1 MKLFSCKTNDQKPAV
16 KGQEFVPIILTDSLN
31 AFVYSNISAVP
42 ELDWDTFMK
51 DSDIF
56 LSRKYLSVVEES
68 SLPGL
73 QFRYVILKSG
83 KQVRSVLYF
92 QLVNLSDE
100 GLGGILDLEEYG
112 GMAAGIS
119 AKINNLLFNPG
130 NGRKSYLLVCG
141 NLLVSGN
148 HGVRAV
154 SNEAFAEAI
163 GSISMLKKHFSFASD
178 KSCRIV
184 AQMVKDYY
192 NDEDAVAGPLL
203 RKDYFL
209 LNTDPEMIFERRR
222 EWKNFDDYLSAL
234 SSKYRVRTNQSLSKM
249 EHVEVRELTTDEII
263 DREAELFELNCRV
276 MKKAPVKLVKPS
288 SAYFVNLKRAYGDH
302 YRINGFFIDGN
313 LVAFTSA
320 LWNESHFEAHYIGI
334 DYHFNKDF
342 ALYQNILYIYI
353 RDFIE
358 CGSERLYFGRTALEI
373 KSAAGARPHHLAC
386 YFRLANRIVNTLA
399 RPLVSSTGP
408 GNWVPRDPFRK

>member
-1 MKLFSCKTNDQKPAV
+1 MKVFSCKTNDKNSSV
-16 KGQEFVPIILTDSLN
+16 RNQECCSVILNEQLHAS
-31 AFVYSNISAVP
+31 VYSSVTAVP
-42 ELDWDTFMK
+42 AKEWDPLLRSG
-51 DSDIF
+51 DLF
-56 LSRKYLSVVEES
+56 LSRKYLSVVEAS

-73 QFRYVILKSG
+73 QYRYVILKSG
-83 KQVRSVLYF
+83 NQVRSILYF

-119 AKINNLLFNPG
+119 TKINNLLFNPG
-130 NGRKSYLLVCG
+130 NGRKSFLLVCG
-141 NLLVSGN
+141 NLLVSGD
-148 HGVRAV
+148 HGVRSA
-154 SNEAFAEAI
+154 NPEAFAEAI
-163 GSISMLKKHFSFASD
+163 SSVSMLKKHFSFTSD

-184 AQMVKDYY
+184 AHMVKDYY
-192 NDEDAVAGPLL
+192 KDEDTVAGPLL

-209 LNTDPEMIFERRR
+209 LNTDPEMILVRRP
-222 EWKNFDDYLSAL
+222 EWKSFDDYLGAI
-234 SSKYRVRTNQSLSKM
+234 SSKYRVRANQSLSKM
-249 EHVEVRELTTDEII
+249 ESVEVRELSCEEII
-263 DREAELFELNCRV
+263 ASEAEIFELNCRV
-276 MKKAPVKLVKPS
+276 LKKAPVKLVRPT
-288 SAYFVNLKRAYGDH
+288 SAYFVNLKRAFGDH

-320 LWNESHFEAHYIGI
+320 LWNQHHFEAHYIGI

-358 CGSERLYFGRTALEI
+358 SGSHRLYFGRTALEI

-386 YFRLANRIVNTLA
+386 YFRFANRLVNALA

-408 GNWVPRDPFRK
+408 GNWVPRDPFKK